1 MIAPNPL
8 YTRTRQHTSFCHDT
22 KGQGNERGASGVS
35 PGALF
40 LGSEGGFQG
49 SLNETETSGAQVGC
63 ECGLRPER
71 MGKGGRLLR
80 CNSAM
85 NRSFPPSS
93 CAAESSLFAALH
105 RVGCSRRKSYGHMG
119 GEGPLPDRP
128 PSPPPPRLSRPPQDR
143 PGPPTTPPSPHRRPA
158 RMPLPRSWLLLLA
171 VLCLASPARADF
183 YEDLGLTKGE
193 GQRCHIPQTVRCGGG
208 GGGVGAGS

>member
-35 PGALF
+35 PVALF

-128 PSPPPPRLSRPPQDR
+128 PPPPPAPVPSTAGPAGTPDDAPFPPSATRPNAAAPVVAPAPGGALPRL
-143 PGPPTTPPSPHRRPA
+143 PGPGR
-158 RMPLPRSWLLLLA
+158 LL
-171 VLCLASPARADF
+171 
-183 YEDLGLTKGE
+183 
-193 GQRCHIPQTVRCGGG
+193 
-208 GGGVGAGS
+208 